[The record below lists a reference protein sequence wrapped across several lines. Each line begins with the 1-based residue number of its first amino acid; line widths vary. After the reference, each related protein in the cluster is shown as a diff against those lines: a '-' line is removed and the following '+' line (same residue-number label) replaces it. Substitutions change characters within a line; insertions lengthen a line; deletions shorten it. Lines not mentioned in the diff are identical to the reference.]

1 MPEPLIAV
9 TGATGSVG
17 GRVAARLAA
26 AGAAQR
32 LVVRDAAR
40 APRLDGAEV
49 REVPG
54 YHAGEAMR
62 AALAGA
68 HTLFLVPAEE
78 DADRVAQ
85 HVAVVEAAEAAGVQ
99 RLVYLSFLGAAAG
112 RHLPARARPLGDG
125 GADPRHGPALDV
137 PPHEPLPRL
146 RAAHGRAGRRDRGPG
161 RRRDCEPHRLDISRP
176 RRRAHAEQGR
186 ASVVARADVAD
197 VASAVLLAGDRHDGE
212 TLDVTGGEALTLAEM
227 AAVLTPGGR
236 APRRLPRGDAE
247 EARASRAHYGAPD
260 WLVEAWI
267 STYTAIAAGELATV
281 TDTVARLAG
290 HEPQTLAEYVRAHP
304 DCLDHVQ
311 SA

>member
-9 TGATGSVG
+9 TGATGAVG

-54 YHAGEAMR
+54 YHAREAMR

-85 HVAVVEAAEAAGVQ
+85 HVATVEAAEAAGVR
-99 RLVYLSFLGAAAG
+99 RLVYLSFLGAAPDATFRLARDHWATEERIRATGLRWTFLRMSLYLDFVPRLVGPDGAIAG
-112 RHLPARARPLGDG
+112 PGGDG
-125 GADPRHGPALDV
+125 IVSPTGSTS
-137 PPHEPLPRL
+137 
-146 RAAHGRAGRRDRGPG
+146 HGRAGG
-161 RRRDCEPHRLDISRP
+161 RMRSR
-176 RRRAHAEQGR
+176 GR

-197 VASAVLLAGDRHDGE
+197 VVERRRARGRRARRARRS
-212 TLDVTGGEALTLAEM
+212 TSP
-227 AAVLTPGGR
+227 AA
-236 APRRLPRGDAE
+236 RR
-247 EARASRAHYGAPD
+247 
-260 WLVEAWI
+260 
-267 STYTAIAAGELATV
+267 
-281 TDTVARLAG
+281 
-290 HEPQTLAEYVRAHP
+290 
-304 DCLDHVQ
+304 
-311 SA
+311 